1 MGGLDARGRLKEGGV
16 YTFFTFLSGK
26 RMWMKWV
33 EYVKVKPFPSKMV
46 KL

>member
-26 RMWMKWV
+26 RMWMRVGGICK
-33 EYVKVKPFPSKMV
+33 SKTISR
-46 KL
+46 